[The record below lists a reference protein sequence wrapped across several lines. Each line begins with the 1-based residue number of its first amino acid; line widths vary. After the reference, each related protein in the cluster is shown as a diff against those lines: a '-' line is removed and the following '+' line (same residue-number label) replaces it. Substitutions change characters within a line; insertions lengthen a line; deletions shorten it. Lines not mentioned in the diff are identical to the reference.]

1 MQANARNGN
10 IESKLDLP
18 VTSAGESQSISG
30 QVGKGGPRIALVS
43 DHGDIEITAMDVVP
57 EPPAPPAAPGAP
69 APPAPPAPPGP
80 GAKSLRHLRPPK
92 DAKQQRAANRAVRQ
106 GSWFWPE
113 YRKVGTLALPQP
125 FADDGFDLGHYLI
138 ERKISGIDN
147 HRVGGWL

>member
-1 MQANARNGN
+1 MSSAPQITGDLRVEDGDGDISLGVVAPLGELDIHNRNGAINLTVPRDAAFQLQANARNGN

-92 DAKQQRAANRAVRQ
+92 DANSNA
-106 GSWFWPE
+106 
-113 YRKVGTLALPQP
+113 QP
-125 FADDGFDLGHYLI
+125 I
-138 ERKISGIDN
+138 
-147 HRVGGWL
+147 VQ